1 MHQAAAKLLPGF
13 VHHWLRKLRQEENSR
28 ILVSGASSAFV
39 IKVIGAALNF
49 ITQVLLARMLGVQ
62 GYGFFAYA
70 TSWMILL
77 SIPAQ
82 LGLRD
87 SLIRFVPEY
96 EATNRPGHI
105 RGILRF
111 ALRATF
117 LSAVV
122 IAGLFAIVL
131 LTSPGFWA
139 REQIAVLWIMLGVL
153 PVFTLNR
160 IRESGLR
167 AFRRVALAFAPE
179 HIIRPIVLC
188 GLCALIFLSS
198 KELLAWQAWFCN
210 MAALGA
216 AFLVGSWWLFQSLPG
231 EVRSA
236 KPEQSHRHWLVVS
249 LPMFMM
255 TGMNVVMNQSG
266 VVLLG
271 FFIPP
276 AEVGVYAV
284 CVRIMILVNFA
295 VTSVDAMIGPL
306 ISRLYYAGQKQELQ
320 NMLTLAAWGIFL
332 ITCLTCGFLSLFG
345 TYVLNFFGPAFV
357 QGYTPLLILILG
369 QLINALAGSVA
380 FIMITT
386 GYQIKAVRIVGIAAT
401 FNIIISFLLIPTLGI
416 YGAAL
421 SSAIS
426 ISLVK
431 LLMLKSVLK
440 KIHLNPTIIRIKG
453 F

>member
-13 VHHWLRKLRQEENSR
+13 VHPWLQKLRQEENSR
-28 ILVSGASSAFV
+28 ILVAGASSAFV

-49 ITQVLLARMLGVQ
+49 VTQVLLARMLGVQ

-82 LGLRD
+82 LGLRE

-96 EATNRPGHI
+96 EVTNRPGHI

-117 LSAVV
+117 FSAVV
-122 IAGLFAIVL
+122 IAGLFGIIL
-131 LTSPGFWA
+131 LTSPGFWP
-139 REQIAVLWIMLGVL
+139 REQIAVLWVMLGVL
-153 PVFTLNR
+153 PIFTLNR

-167 AFRRVALAFAPE
+167 AFRRVALAFVPE

-188 GLCALIFLSS
+188 GLCVLIFLFS

-210 MAALGA
+210 MAAFGA
-216 AFLVGSWWLFQSLPG
+216 AFLVGSWWLFKSLPR

-236 KPEQSHRHWLVVS
+236 KPEQDPRHWLVVS
-249 LPMFMM
+249 LPMLVM

-271 FFIPP
+271 FFAPP

-284 CVRIMILVNFA
+284 CARIVILINFA
-295 VTSVDAMIGPL
+295 LTSVNAIVGPMIAKL
-306 ISRLYYAGQKQELQ
+306 FHAGQKQELQ
-320 NMLTLAAWGIFL
+320 RMLTMAARGIFGITFLAAL
-332 ITCLTCGFLSLFG
+332 LLALFG
-345 TYVLNFFGPAFV
+345 RYVLHVFGREFI
-357 QGYTPLLILILG
+357 QGYGPLLILMLG
-369 QLINALAGSVA
+369 QVVNALAGSVA
-380 FIMITT
+380 LIMNMT
-386 GYQIKAVRIVGIAAT
+386 GHQNNAAKILGLSVVV
-401 FNIIISFLLIPTLGI
+401 NLSANLALIPGYGA
-416 YGAAL
+416 YGAAIATAL
-421 SSAIS
+421 SLATWNI
-426 ISLVK
+426 
-431 LLMLKSVLK
+431 LMLGYVWK
-440 KIHLNPTIIRIKG
+440 KMGLNPTIIG
-453 F
+453 